1 MPESGEWFSPRTR
14 PEMLSS
20 DDPPERPEKPAQILP
35 GPGSLVRRTL
45 RPAYRTAVGLG
56 RAVPALGR
64 AAAVVP
70 AVGRRLGIDYPNS
83 RQRAGIWAT
92 GAAVLTATGL
102 AVAAAV
108 GGAPTVVSQQFDR
121 LSVLPGLGD
130 ASDDAEGAGVP
141 VDDVTGQ
148 PASRANGR
156 VAGPADARSGSS
168 STTGRST
175 TSYGYSLPGVPAG
188 APLPAD
194 VTGAT
199 TAEPP
204 AVGPGVPAVPAPV
217 RTTRPAPGVTTAPGG
232 GTTTAP
238 PADPTVDPT
247 VPPVEPTTVPPVE
260 PTTPPVEPTTPPTTP
275 PTEPP
280 PPENTTPPDSPPT
293 VDPPADDPPVV
304 EPPAEDP
311 PAEGDTPA
319 PGAQPPAA
327 TPTP

>member
-45 RPAYRTAVGLG
+45 RPAYRAAVGLG

-70 AVGRRLGIDYPNS
+70 AIGRRLGIDHPNS

-92 GAAVLTATGL
+92 GTAVVAATGL
-102 AVAAAV
+102 AVAAAL
-108 GGAPTVVSQQFDR
+108 GGAPAVVSQQFDR

-130 ASDDAEGAGVP
+130 ASQDAEGSGVP
-141 VDDVTGQ
+141 VDDVTGE
-148 PASRANGR
+148 PATRADGR

-168 STTGRST
+168 STTGGSA

-188 APLPAD
+188 APLPAG

-199 TAEPP
+199 TVPTAG
-204 AVGPGVPAVPAPV
+204 GPGVPAMPAPV

-238 PADPTVDPT
+238 PPVDPTADPT
-247 VPPVEPTTVPPVE
+247 VPPVDPTTDPPVE
-260 PTTPPVEPTTPPTTP
+260 PTTPPVEPTTPP
-275 PTEPP
+275 
-280 PPENTTPPDSPPT
+280 PPEDTTPPDSPPT
-293 VDPPADDPPVV
+293 VDPPADDPPADEPVAD
-304 EPPAEDP
+304 PPADDP
-311 PAEGDTPA
+311 PAEGNTPS
-319 PGAQPPAA
+319 PDAQPPAA